1 MHLPLHSFPAAVT
14 GGASQRVKV
23 AAAQQRVIREC
34 MNSLLPDGALLSGAC
49 RYMEMRDAGAQ
60 NTGAVFGTGV
70 HDAFASVAHN
80 PMCARNDSRLTRQ
93 RPATDMTAGAVLH
106 AASVQTV
113 APQALT
119 AGGNATRSSSTCGN
133 QTTHQKPRRWTR

>member
-1 MHLPLHSFPAAVT
+1 MNT
-14 GGASQRVKV
+14 GARPSASRWPI
-23 AAAQQRVIREC
+23 AQQRIVREC
-34 MNSLLPDGALLSGAC
+34 MNSLLSDGALLSGAC

-93 RPATDMTAGAVLH
+93 RPATDVTAGAVLH

-113 APQALT
+113 APQA
-119 AGGNATRSSSTCGN
+119 
-133 QTTHQKPRRWTR
+133 WTR